1 MKKLITSIIACS
13 LAVFSLASCGKSSDT
28 KKKEKTA
35 DITGKWALSESP
47 DENVSSVGLIF
58 SDKGKGSIYEET
70 TPIFSFTEDSMVL
83 YGYAVDKE
91 YISEENDVVTVT
103 LNNSDVIVMKRTK
116 SGGSGFDG
124 TYDLT
129 GGSLYDSLANS
140 FPSENEKADI
150 TVELKGDKSFVVLND
165 MFTYKTNG
173 NDLVIS
179 GCSPLIMP
187 SAEENSD
194 EITAEFKVDGD
205 TLTITDDK
213 NSNVL
218 TRVA

>member
-28 KKKEKTA
+28 KKKEKAA
-35 DITGKWALSESP
+35 DITGKWAFNESP
-47 DENVSSVGLIF
+47 DEDVSSVGLIF
-58 SDKGKGSIYEET
+58 SEKGKGSVYEET
-70 TPIFSFTEDSMVL
+70 TPVFSFTEDSMVL

-150 TVELKGDKSFVVLND
+150 TVELKGDKSFVVFND
-165 MFTYKTNG
+165 MFTYKTEG
-173 NDLVIS
+173 SDLVIS
-179 GCSPLIMP
+179 GCSPLIIP

-205 TLTITDDK
+205 TLTIIDDK

>member
-35 DITGKWALSESP
+35 DITGKWAFSESP
-47 DENVSSVGLIF
+47 NEDVSSVGLIF
-58 SDKGKGSIYEET
+58 SDKGKGSVYEET

-91 YISEENDVVTVT
+91 YITEENDVVTVT
-103 LNNSDVIVMKRTK
+103 LNNSDVIVMKRIK

-129 GGSLYDSLANS
+129 GGSLYDSLENS
-140 FPSENEKADI
+140 VSSESESADI
-150 TVELKGDKSFVVLND
+150 TVELKDDKSFVVFND
-165 MFTYKTNG
+165 MFTYKTEG
-173 NDLVIS
+173 SELVIS
-179 GCSPLIMP
+179 GCSPLIIP
-187 SAEENSD
+187 SAYEDSD

-205 TLTITDDK
+205 TLTIIDDK

-218 TRVA
+218 TRAA

>member
-35 DITGKWALSESP
+35 DITGKWAFSESP
-47 DENVSSVGLIF
+47 NEDVSSVGLIF
-58 SDKGKGSIYEET
+58 SDKGKGSVYEET
-70 TPIFSFTEDSMVL
+70 TPIFSFTEDSIVL

-91 YISEENDVVTVT
+91 YITEENDVVTVT

-129 GGSLYDSLANS
+129 GGSLYDSLENS
-140 FPSENEKADI
+140 VSSESESADI
-150 TVELKGDKSFVVLND
+150 TVELKGDKSFVVFND
-165 MFTYKTNG
+165 MFTYKTEG
-173 NDLVIS
+173 SELVIS
-179 GCSPLIMP
+179 GCSPLIIP
-187 SAEENSD
+187 SADEDSD
-194 EITAEFKVDGD
+194 EITAEFKLDGD
-205 TLTITDDK
+205 TLTIIDDK

-218 TRVA
+218 TRAA

>member
-129 GGSLYDSLANS
+129 GGSLYDSLENS
-140 FPSENEKADI
+140 FSSGSESADI
-150 TVELKGDKSFVVLND
+150 TVELKGDKSFVVFND
-165 MFTYKTNG
+165 MFTYKTEG
-173 NDLVIS
+173 SDLVIS
-179 GCSPLIMP
+179 GCSPLIIP
-187 SAEENSD
+187 SADEDSD
-194 EITAEFKVDGD
+194 EITAEFKLDGD
-205 TLTITDDK
+205 TLTIIDDK

>member
-35 DITGKWALSESP
+35 DITGKWAFSESP
-47 DENVSSVGLIF
+47 NEDVSSVGLIF
-58 SDKGKGSIYEET
+58 SDKGKGSVYEET

-91 YISEENDVVTVT
+91 YITEENDVVTVT

-129 GGSLYDSLANS
+129 GGSLYDSLENS
-140 FPSENEKADI
+140 VSSESESADI
-150 TVELKGDKSFVVLND
+150 TVELKGDKSFVVFND
-165 MFTYKTNG
+165 MFTYKTDG
-173 NDLVIS
+173 SELVIS
-179 GCSPLIMP
+179 GCSPLIIP
-187 SAEENSD
+187 SADEDSD
-194 EITAEFKVDGD
+194 EITAEFKLDGD
-205 TLTITDDK
+205 TLTIIDDK

-218 TRVA
+218 TRAA

>member
-13 LAVFSLASCGKSSDT
+13 LAVFTLASCGKSSDT

-35 DITGKWALSESP
+35 DITGKWAFSESP
-47 DENVSSVGLIF
+47 NEDVSSVGLIF
-58 SDKGKGSIYEET
+58 SDKGKGSVYEET

-91 YISEENDVVTVT
+91 YITEENDVVTVT
-103 LNNSDVIVMKRTK
+103 LNNSDVIVMKRIK

-129 GGSLYDSLANS
+129 GGSLYDSLENS
-140 FPSENEKADI
+140 VSSESESADI
-150 TVELKGDKSFVVLND
+150 TVELKGDKSFVVFND
-165 MFTYKTNG
+165 MFTYKTEG
-173 NDLVIS
+173 SELVIS
-179 GCSPLIMP
+179 GCSPLIIP
-187 SAEENSD
+187 SADEDSD
-194 EITAEFKVDGD
+194 EITAEFKLDGD
-205 TLTITDDK
+205 TLTIIDDK

-218 TRVA
+218 TRAA

>member
-35 DITGKWALSESP
+35 DITGKWAFSESP
-47 DENVSSVGLIF
+47 NEDVSSVGLIF
-58 SDKGKGSIYEET
+58 SDKGKGSVYEET

-91 YISEENDVVTVT
+91 YITEENDVVTVT

-129 GGSLYDSLANS
+129 GGSLYDSLENS
-140 FPSENEKADI
+140 FSSESESADI
-150 TVELKGDKSFVVLND
+150 TVELKGDKSFVVFND
-165 MFTYKTNG
+165 MFTYKTDG
-173 NDLVIS
+173 SELVIS
-179 GCSPLIMP
+179 GCSPLIIP
-187 SAEENSD
+187 SADEDSD
-194 EITAEFKVDGD
+194 EITAEFKLDGD
-205 TLTITDDK
+205 TLTIIDDK

-218 TRVA
+218 TRAA

>member
-35 DITGKWALSESP
+35 DITGKWAFSESP
-47 DENVSSVGLIF
+47 NEDVSSVGLIF
-58 SDKGKGSIYEET
+58 SDKGKGSVYEET

-91 YISEENDVVTVT
+91 YITEENDVVTVT

-129 GGSLYDSLANS
+129 GGSLYDSLENS
-140 FPSENEKADI
+140 VSSESESADI
-150 TVELKGDKSFVVLND
+150 TVELKGDKSFVVFND
-165 MFTYKTNG
+165 MFTYKTEG
-173 NDLVIS
+173 SELVIS
-179 GCSPLIMP
+179 GCSPLIIP
-187 SAEENSD
+187 SADEDSD
-194 EITAEFKVDGD
+194 EITAEFKLDGD
-205 TLTITDDK
+205 TLTIIDDK

-218 TRVA
+218 TRAA

>member
-13 LAVFSLASCGKSSDT
+13 LAVFTLASCGKSSDT

-35 DITGKWALSESP
+35 DITGKWAFSESP
-47 DENVSSVGLIF
+47 NEDVSSVGLIF
-58 SDKGKGSIYEET
+58 SDKGKGSVYEET

-91 YISEENDVVTVT
+91 YITEKNDVVTVT
-103 LNNSDVIVMKRTK
+103 LNNSDVIVMKRIK

-129 GGSLYDSLANS
+129 GGSLYDSLENS
-140 FPSENEKADI
+140 VSSESESADI
-150 TVELKGDKSFVVLND
+150 TVELKGDKSFVVFND
-165 MFTYKTNG
+165 MFTYKTDG
-173 NDLVIS
+173 SELVIS
-179 GCSPLIMP
+179 GCSPLIIP
-187 SAEENSD
+187 SADEDSD
-194 EITAEFKVDGD
+194 EITAEFKLDGD
-205 TLTITDDK
+205 TLTIIDDK

-218 TRVA
+218 TRAA

>member
-35 DITGKWALSESP
+35 DITGKWAFSESP
-47 DENVSSVGLIF
+47 NDDVSSVGLIF
-58 SDKGKGSIYEET
+58 SDKGKGSVYEET

-91 YISEENDVVTVT
+91 YITEENDVVTVT
-103 LNNSDVIVMKRTK
+103 LNNSDVIVMKRIK

-129 GGSLYDSLANS
+129 GGSLYDSLENS
-140 FPSENEKADI
+140 VSSESESADI
-150 TVELKGDKSFVVLND
+150 TVELKGDKSFVVFND
-165 MFTYKTNG
+165 MFTYKTDG
-173 NDLVIS
+173 SELVIS
-179 GCSPLIMP
+179 GCSPLIIP
-187 SAEENSD
+187 SADEDSD
-194 EITAEFKVDGD
+194 EITAEFKLDGD
-205 TLTITDDK
+205 TLTIIDDK

-218 TRVA
+218 TRAA

>member
-35 DITGKWALSESP
+35 DITGKWAFSESP
-47 DENVSSVGLIF
+47 NEDVSSVGLIF
-58 SDKGKGSIYEET
+58 SNKGKGSVYEET

-91 YISEENDVVTVT
+91 YITEENDVVTVT
-103 LNNSDVIVMKRTK
+103 LNNSDVIVMKRIK

-129 GGSLYDSLANS
+129 GGSLYDSLENS
-140 FPSENEKADI
+140 VSSESESADI
-150 TVELKGDKSFVVLND
+150 TVELKGDKSFVVFND
-165 MFTYKTNG
+165 MFTYKTEG
-173 NDLVIS
+173 SELVIS
-179 GCSPLIMP
+179 GCSPLIIP
-187 SAEENSD
+187 SADEDSD
-194 EITAEFKVDGD
+194 EITAEFKLDGD
-205 TLTITDDK
+205 TLTIIDDK
-213 NSNVL
+213 NRNVL
-218 TRVA
+218 TRAA

>member
-35 DITGKWALSESP
+35 DITGKWAFSESP
-47 DENVSSVGLIF
+47 NEDVSSVGLIF
-58 SDKGKGSIYEET
+58 SDKGKGSVYEET
-70 TPIFSFTEDSMVL
+70 TSIFSFTEDSMVL

-91 YISEENDVVTVT
+91 YITEENDVVTVT

-129 GGSLYDSLANS
+129 GGSLYDSLENS
-140 FPSENEKADI
+140 VSSESESADI
-150 TVELKGDKSFVVLND
+150 TVELKGDKSFVVFND
-165 MFTYKTNG
+165 MFTYKTEG
-173 NDLVIS
+173 SELVIS
-179 GCSPLIMP
+179 GCSPLIIP
-187 SAEENSD
+187 SADEDSD
-194 EITAEFKVDGD
+194 EITAEFKLDGD
-205 TLTITDDK
+205 TLTIIDDK

-218 TRVA
+218 TRAA

>member
-35 DITGKWALSESP
+35 DITGKWAFSESP
-47 DENVSSVGLIF
+47 NEDVSSVGLIF

-91 YISEENDVVTVT
+91 YITEENDVVTVT

-129 GGSLYDSLANS
+129 GGSLYDSLENS
-140 FPSENEKADI
+140 VSSESESADI
-150 TVELKGDKSFVVLND
+150 TVELKGDKSFVVFND
-165 MFTYKTNG
+165 MFTYKTEG
-173 NDLVIS
+173 SELVIS
-179 GCSPLIMP
+179 GCSPLIIP
-187 SAEENSD
+187 SADEDSD
-194 EITAEFKVDGD
+194 EITAEFKLDGD
-205 TLTITDDK
+205 TLTIIDDK

-218 TRVA
+218 TRAA

>member
-35 DITGKWALSESP
+35 DITGKWAFSESP
-47 DENVSSVGLIF
+47 NEDVSSVGLIF
-58 SDKGKGSIYEET
+58 SDKGKGSVYEET

-91 YISEENDVVTVT
+91 YITEENDVVTVT

-129 GGSLYDSLANS
+129 GGSLYDSLENS
-140 FPSENEKADI
+140 VSSESESADI
-150 TVELKGDKSFVVLND
+150 TVELKGDKSFVVFND
-165 MFTYKTNG
+165 MFTYKTEG
-173 NDLVIS
+173 SDLVIS
-179 GCSPLIMP
+179 GCSPLIIP
-187 SAEENSD
+187 SADEDSD
-194 EITAEFKVDGD
+194 EITAEFKLDGD
-205 TLTITDDK
+205 TLTIIDDK

-218 TRVA
+218 TRAA

>member
-35 DITGKWALSESP
+35 DITGKWAFSESP
-47 DENVSSVGLIF
+47 NEDVSSVGLIF
-58 SDKGKGSIYEET
+58 SDKGKGSVYEET

-91 YISEENDVVTVT
+91 YITEENDVVTVT
-103 LNNSDVIVMKRTK
+103 LNNSDVIVMKRIK

-129 GGSLYDSLANS
+129 GGSLYDSLENS
-140 FPSENEKADI
+140 VSSESESADI
-150 TVELKGDKSFVVLND
+150 TVELKDDKSFVVFND
-165 MFTYKTNG
+165 MFTYKTEG
-173 NDLVIS
+173 SELVIS
-179 GCSPLIMP
+179 GCSPLIIP
-187 SAEENSD
+187 SADEDSD

-205 TLTITDDK
+205 TLTIIDDK

-218 TRVA
+218 TRAA

>member
-13 LAVFSLASCGKSSDT
+13 LAVFTLASCGKSSDT

-35 DITGKWALSESP
+35 DITGKWAFSESP
-47 DENVSSVGLIF
+47 NEDVSSVGLIF
-58 SDKGKGSIYEET
+58 SDKGKGSVYEET

-91 YISEENDVVTVT
+91 YITEENDVVTVT

-129 GGSLYDSLANS
+129 GGSLYDSLENS
-140 FPSENEKADI
+140 VSSESESADI
-150 TVELKGDKSFVVLND
+150 TVELKGDKSFVVFND
-165 MFTYKTNG
+165 MFTYKTDG
-173 NDLVIS
+173 SELVIS
-179 GCSPLIMP
+179 GCSPLIIP
-187 SAEENSD
+187 SADEDSD
-194 EITAEFKVDGD
+194 EITAEFKLDGD
-205 TLTITDDK
+205 TLTIIDDK

-218 TRVA
+218 TRAA

>member
-13 LAVFSLASCGKSSDT
+13 LAVFTLASCGKSSDT

-35 DITGKWALSESP
+35 DITGKWAFSESP
-47 DENVSSVGLIF
+47 NEDVSSVGLIF
-58 SDKGKGSIYEET
+58 SDKGKGSVYEET

-91 YISEENDVVTVT
+91 YITEENDVVTVT
-103 LNNSDVIVMKRTK
+103 LNNSDVIVMKRIK

-129 GGSLYDSLANS
+129 GGSLYDSLENS
-140 FPSENEKADI
+140 VSSESESADI
-150 TVELKGDKSFVVLND
+150 TVELKGDKSFVVFND
-165 MFTYKTNG
+165 MFTYKTDG
-173 NDLVIS
+173 SELVIS
-179 GCSPLIMP
+179 GCSPLIIP
-187 SAEENSD
+187 SADEDSD
-194 EITAEFKVDGD
+194 EITAEFKLDGD
-205 TLTITDDK
+205 TLTIIDDK

-218 TRVA
+218 TRAA

>member
-35 DITGKWALSESP
+35 DITGKWAFSESP
-47 DENVSSVGLIF
+47 NEDVSSVGLIF
-58 SDKGKGSIYEET
+58 SDKGKGSVYEET

-91 YISEENDVVTVT
+91 YITEENDVVTVT
-103 LNNSDVIVMKRTK
+103 LNNSDVIVMKRIK

-129 GGSLYDSLANS
+129 GGSLYDSLENS
-140 FPSENEKADI
+140 VSSDSESADI
-150 TVELKGDKSFVVLND
+150 TVELKGDKSFVVFND
-165 MFTYKTNG
+165 MFTYKTDG
-173 NDLVIS
+173 SELVIS
-179 GCSPLIMP
+179 GCSPLIIP
-187 SAEENSD
+187 SADEDSD
-194 EITAEFKVDGD
+194 EITAEFKLDGD
-205 TLTITDDK
+205 TLTIIDDK

-218 TRVA
+218 TRAA

>member
-35 DITGKWALSESP
+35 DITGKWAFSESP
-47 DENVSSVGLIF
+47 NEDVSSVGLIF
-58 SDKGKGSIYEET
+58 SDKGKGSVYEET

-91 YISEENDVVTVT
+91 YITEENDVVTVT
-103 LNNSDVIVMKRTK
+103 LNNSDVIVMKRIK

-129 GGSLYDSLANS
+129 GGSLYDSLENS
-140 FPSENEKADI
+140 FSSESESADI
-150 TVELKGDKSFVVLND
+150 TVELKGDKSFVVFND
-165 MFTYKTNG
+165 MFTYKTEG
-173 NDLVIS
+173 SELVIS
-179 GCSPLIMP
+179 GCSPLIIP
-187 SAEENSD
+187 SADEDSD
-194 EITAEFKVDGD
+194 EITAEFKLDGD
-205 TLTITDDK
+205 TLTIIDDK
-213 NSNVL
+213 NRNVL
-218 TRVA
+218 TRAA

>member
-35 DITGKWALSESP
+35 DITGKWAFSESP
-47 DENVSSVGLIF
+47 NDDVSSVGLIF
-58 SDKGKGSIYEET
+58 SDKGKGSVYEET
-70 TPIFSFTEDSMVL
+70 TPVFSFTEDSMVL

-91 YISEENDVVTVT
+91 YITEENDVVTVT
-103 LNNSDVIVMKRTK
+103 LNNSDVIVMKRIK

-129 GGSLYDSLANS
+129 GGSLYDSLENS
-140 FPSENEKADI
+140 VSSESESADI
-150 TVELKGDKSFVVLND
+150 TVELKGDKSFVVFND
-165 MFTYKTNG
+165 MFTYKTEG
-173 NDLVIS
+173 SELVIS
-179 GCSPLIMP
+179 GCSPLIIP
-187 SAEENSD
+187 SADEDSD
-194 EITAEFKVDGD
+194 EITAEFKLDGD
-205 TLTITDDK
+205 TLTIIDDK

-218 TRVA
+218 TRAA

>member
-35 DITGKWALSESP
+35 DITGKWAFSESP
-47 DENVSSVGLIF
+47 NEDVSSVGLIF
-58 SDKGKGSIYEET
+58 SDKGKGSVYEET

-91 YISEENDVVTVT
+91 YITEENDVVTVT
-103 LNNSDVIVMKRTK
+103 LNNSDVIVMKRIK

-129 GGSLYDSLANS
+129 GGSLYDSLENS
-140 FPSENEKADI
+140 VSSESESADI
-150 TVELKGDKSFVVLND
+150 TVELKGDKSFVVFND
-165 MFTYKTNG
+165 MFTYKTDG
-173 NDLVIS
+173 SELVIS
-179 GCSPLIMP
+179 GCSPLIIP
-187 SAEENSD
+187 SADEDSD
-194 EITAEFKVDGD
+194 EITAEFKLDGD
-205 TLTITDDK
+205 TLTIIDDK

-218 TRVA
+218 TRAA

>member
-13 LAVFSLASCGKSSDT
+13 LAVFTLASCGKSSDT

-35 DITGKWALSESP
+35 DITGKWAFSESP
-47 DENVSSVGLIF
+47 NEDVSSVGLIF
-58 SDKGKGSIYEET
+58 SDKGKGSVYEET

-91 YISEENDVVTVT
+91 YITEENDVVTVT

-129 GGSLYDSLANS
+129 GGSLYDSLENS
-140 FPSENEKADI
+140 VSSESESADI
-150 TVELKGDKSFVVLND
+150 TVELKGDKSFVVFND
-165 MFTYKTNG
+165 MFTYKTEG
-173 NDLVIS
+173 SELVIS
-179 GCSPLIMP
+179 GCSPLIIP
-187 SAEENSD
+187 SADEDSD
-194 EITAEFKVDGD
+194 EITAEFKLDGD
-205 TLTITDDK
+205 TLTIIDDK

-218 TRVA
+218 TRAA

>member
-35 DITGKWALSESP
+35 DITGKWAFSESP
-47 DENVSSVGLIF
+47 NKDVSSVGLIF
-58 SDKGKGSIYEET
+58 SDKGKGSVYEET

-91 YISEENDVVTVT
+91 YITEENDVVTVT
-103 LNNSDVIVMKRTK
+103 LNNSDVIVMKRIK

-129 GGSLYDSLANS
+129 GGSLYDSLENS
-140 FPSENEKADI
+140 VSSESESADI
-150 TVELKGDKSFVVLND
+150 TVELKGDKSFVVFND
-165 MFTYKTNG
+165 MFTYKTEG
-173 NDLVIS
+173 SELVIS
-179 GCSPLIMP
+179 GCSPLIIP
-187 SAEENSD
+187 SADEDSD
-194 EITAEFKVDGD
+194 EITAEFKLDGD
-205 TLTITDDK
+205 TLTIIDDK

-218 TRVA
+218 TRAA

>member
-35 DITGKWALSESP
+35 DITGKWAFSESP
-47 DENVSSVGLIF
+47 NEDVSSVGLIF
-58 SDKGKGSIYEET
+58 SDKGKGSVYEET

-91 YISEENDVVTVT
+91 YITEENDVVTVT
-103 LNNSDVIVMKRTK
+103 LNNSDVIVMKRIK

-129 GGSLYDSLANS
+129 GGSLYDSLENS
-140 FPSENEKADI
+140 VSSESESADI
-150 TVELKGDKSFVVLND
+150 TVELKGDKSFVVFND
-165 MFTYKTNG
+165 MFTYKTEG
-173 NDLVIS
+173 SELVIS
-179 GCSPLIMP
+179 GCSPLIIP
-187 SAEENSD
+187 SADEDSD
-194 EITAEFKVDGD
+194 EITAEFKLDGD
-205 TLTITDDK
+205 TLTIIDDK

-218 TRVA
+218 TRAV

>member
-35 DITGKWALSESP
+35 DITGKWAFSESP
-47 DENVSSVGLIF
+47 NEDVSSVGLIF
-58 SDKGKGSIYEET
+58 SDKGKGSVYEET

-91 YISEENDVVTVT
+91 YITEKNDVVTVT
-103 LNNSDVIVMKRTK
+103 LNNSDVIVMKRIK

-129 GGSLYDSLANS
+129 GGSLYDSLENS
-140 FPSENEKADI
+140 VSSESESADI
-150 TVELKGDKSFVVLND
+150 TVELKGDKSFVVFND
-165 MFTYKTNG
+165 MFTYKTEG
-173 NDLVIS
+173 SELVIS
-179 GCSPLIMP
+179 GCSPLIIP
-187 SAEENSD
+187 SADEDSD
-194 EITAEFKVDGD
+194 EITAEFKLDGD
-205 TLTITDDK
+205 TLTIIDDK

-218 TRVA
+218 TRAA

>member
-35 DITGKWALSESP
+35 DITGKWAFSESP
-47 DENVSSVGLIF
+47 NEDVSSVRLIF
-58 SDKGKGSIYEET
+58 SDKGKGSVYEET

-91 YISEENDVVTVT
+91 YISEENDVVKVT

-129 GGSLYDSLANS
+129 GGSLYDSLENS
-140 FPSENEKADI
+140 FSSESEKADI
-150 TVELKGDKSFVVLND
+150 TVELKGDKSFVVFND
-165 MFTYKTNG
+165 MFTYKTEG
-173 NDLVIS
+173 SDLVIS
-179 GCSPLIMP
+179 GCSPLIIP
-187 SAEENSD
+187 SADEDSD
-194 EITAEFKVDGD
+194 EITAEFKLDGD
-205 TLTITDDK
+205 TLTIIDDK

>member
-28 KKKEKTA
+28 KKKEKAA
-35 DITGKWALSESP
+35 DITGKWAFNESP
-47 DENVSSVGLIF
+47 DEDVSSVGLIF

-165 MFTYKTNG
+165 MFTYKTKG
-173 NDLVIS
+173 SDLVIS

-205 TLTITDDK
+205 TLTIIDDK